1 MCVIW
6 DDWLVILMTVPLQVL
21 SMEYCHLSMTLT
33 GYVLYCCVL
42 VILLLLLKHDV
53 LSFVNDNVFRARA
66 IDVIAGWLAGLSMVP
81 SGAMDREPRLE
92 LSLPVLCLEFNEGV

>member
-1 MCVIW
+1 
-6 DDWLVILMTVPLQVL
+6 MTDYSNSTDCSFTGAEFEVL
-21 SMEYCHLSMTLT
+21 SLEYDTNWICV
-33 GYVLYCCVL
+33 VLLCIGNTV
-42 VILLLLLKHDV
+42 VV
-53 LSFVNDNVFRARA
+53 VATLSFVNDNVFRARA

>member
-6 DDWLVILMTVPLQVL
+6 NDWLVILMTVPLQVL
-21 SMEYCHLSMTLT
+21 SMEYCHWSMTLT
-33 GYVLYCCVL
+33 GYVLYCYVL
-42 VILLLLLKHDV
+42 VILLLLLKHV

-66 IDVIAGWLAGLSMVP
+66 IDVITGWLAGLSMVP

-92 LSLPVLCLEFNEGV
+92 LSLPVLRLEFNEGV